1 MRFTKWT
8 CTVLML
14 LSLGAW
20 ANGQAQSDSPKPD
33 AGQAQPAA
41 QPAAQPTTAALEV
54 SPAATVTA
62 PAPAPPP
69 ATTVPAAASAQQT
82 GAAAP
87 PATIDQVVTR
97 FIAREKALVELL
109 KDRTPVVETYLQTVK
124 ADSDLGPV
132 PTGDKYFLGH
142 MDLGADIEHRTY
154 LKDSASIQKHLLGG
168 FNKLFTVQ
176 YKPLG
181 FSWMIFADRD
191 EFDREHYEFK
201 FIRREFLGDVRT
213 LVFDVTPKKE
223 AGNGRFLGRVWVEDQ
238 DFNIVRLNGTYA
250 PHQRNEFFFHMD
262 SWRLNL
268 ISGYWVPSYIYSEE
282 GDFRYGQKNKFAFKA
297 QTRMWGYDLKKAGKE
312 DELTQILIDSP
323 SVQDQSAA
331 AQDASPVESQ
341 RLWQQQAEDNALDR
355 LQKAGLLAPEGEVD
369 KVLQT
374 VVNNMMITNNID
386 LPRPVRCRVL
396 LTSPLETF
404 SVGNTIV
411 LSRGLVDVLPDEASL
426 AMVLSHELA
435 HIALGQNVGSKY
447 AYNDRMLFD
456 DESTYSNLGF
466 RHDDVEEQSAD
477 KKALDLLKNSPYAQ
491 KLDSAGLFLRM
502 LALRGKT
509 LPGLLNA
516 HLGNAIALNGEP
528 TRLTDIMNRA
538 PQLDMNKL
546 DQIAALP
553 LGGRVKLNPW
563 DNKVDLIKAAPVAL
577 TSIREKM
584 PFEVT
589 PFFPRL
595 SRLTAVAD
603 ANAAATSAAAAVP
616 AALAPS
622 VTAPVT
628 SATTTSSPSAPVSVT
643 PVSASNQ

>member
-1 MRFTKWT
+1 MRSTKWT
-8 CTVLML
+8 CSILLL
-14 LSLGAW
+14 LSVGVF
-20 ANGQAQSDSPKPD
+20 AQS
-33 AGQAQPAA
+33 PA
-41 QPAAQPTTAALEV
+41 TM
-54 SPAATVTA
+54 PAATDASNSGVVQNQAASQPQSA
-62 PAPAPPP
+62 PSPAPPP
-69 ATTVPAAASAQQT
+69 ASVAAPSSAPSAKL

-87 PATIDQVVTR
+87 PATVDQVVDR
-97 FIAREKALVELL
+97 FIAREKALVQLL
-109 KDRTPVVETYLQTVK
+109 KDRTPVVETYLQNVK
-124 ADSDLGPV
+124 ADAEVGQV

-142 MDLGADIEHRTY
+142 MDLGEDIDHRTY
-154 LKDSASIQKHLLGG
+154 LKDSANIQKRLFGG

-191 EFDREHYEFK
+191 EFDRQHYQFK
-201 FIRREFLGDVRT
+201 FIRREFLGDVRC
-213 LVFDVTPKKE
+213 LVFDVTPKE
-223 AGNGRFLGRVWVEDQ
+223 DAGNGRFLGRIWVEDQ
-238 DFNIVRLNGTYA
+238 DYNVVRLNGTYA
-250 PHQRNEFFFHMD
+250 PHAKNEYFFHMD

-268 ISGYWVPSYIYSEE
+268 VPGYWVPSFIYSEE

-297 QTRMWGYDLKKAGKE
+297 QTRIWGFDLKNVNKE
-312 DELTQILIDSP
+312 DELTQILIDTP

-331 AQDASPVESQ
+331 AADASPVESQ

-355 LQKAGLLAPEGEVD
+355 LQRAGLLAPEGEVD
-369 KVLQT
+369 KVLCT
-374 VVNNMMITNNID
+374 VVNNMMITNNIE

-456 DESTYSNLGF
+456 DEATYENLGF
-466 RHDDVEEQSAD
+466 RHDDIEEQSAD
-477 KKALDLLKNSPYAQ
+477 KKALELLKNSPYAQ
-491 KLDSAGLFLRM
+491 KLDGAGLFLRM
-502 LALRGKT
+502 VESRGAL
-509 LPGLLNA
+509 LSGLLTP
-516 HLGNAIALNGEP
+516 HLGNPLTANGAV

-563 DNKVDLIKAAPVAL
+563 DNKVELTKSAAMAL
-577 TSIREKM
+577 TSVREKM
-584 PFEVT
+584 PLEIT

-595 SRLTAVAD
+595 SRLSTGD
-603 ANAAATSAAAAVP
+603 TSAAPTTTAAAAVP
-616 AALAPS
+616 AAPVNAAPAT
-622 VTAPVT
+622 TAP
-628 SATTTSSPSAPVSVT
+628 ATQAPVGAA
-643 PVSASNQ
+643 PADASINK